1 MSGSLVHFELPSQD
15 NERAKGLW
23 GGVSGCLFESDET
36 VSA

>member
-15 NERAKGLW
+15 CET
-23 GGVSGCLFESDET
+23 GGNAFSIFQSDET